1 MIINNDHMTR
11 SFDQAVDIY
20 WLKRH
25 WIIQPCH
32 CCAGIEW
39 GGEYPRECRTCKGGA
54 NYWVHLTSRRM
65 ALWPG
70 GPFVGT
76 ETEETVIKILD
87 DLIFGE
93 L

>member
-1 MIINNDHMTR
+1 
-11 SFDQAVDIY
+11 
-20 WLKRH
+20 
-25 WIIQPCH
+25 
-32 CCAGIEW
+32 
-39 GGEYPRECRTCKGGA
+39 
-54 NYWVHLTSRRM
+54 M